1 MSMILVPSV
10 RTPAATSFAVYLVQV
25 MVDGWN
31 TLVARV
37 QDVGGPYE
45 PRTTEELLALAD
57 SYEATQPSYAA
68 DLRAAAE
75 RTAN

>member
-1 MSMILVPSV
+1 MSMVLVPSSRV
-10 RTPAATSFAVYLVQV
+10 PAATSFAVYLVQV
-25 MVDGWN
+25 LADGWN
-31 TLVARV
+31 RVIARV
-37 QDVGGPYE
+37 QDAAGPYE